1 MIQALNNRVSVDIEL
16 LKLTYFAL
24 DEPVPYKLKTGQE
37 ILIKPIMVKDSMLFM
52 ASVDVLKID
61 KNSLGSVEAI
71 QASYLKFLQKMIFP
85 SNDIMVQKFLNILDL
100 CLELKGI
107 YFCNDEME
115 CTFIQTESGMVI
127 SAKEFDDIAKIILY
141 QNLPDYDDKYINPDI
156 KKSMQEVDRLKN
168 KDYESPDFERQM
180 GIIESHTGIL
190 KEQLLKKTWRSFQIL
205 FREVCGEIEFYTTR
219 PAAIAVGAGD
229 KVDHYIFKKR
239 KDKFDG
245 YFVDMDKFSHEVTG
259 QDADKIPVS
268 GDEGITSQYK
278 EMMSKIL

>member
-1 MIQALNNRVSVDIEL
+1 MSVDIEL
-16 LKLTYFAL
+16 LKLAYFAL

-107 YFCNDEME
+107 YLCNDEME
-115 CTFIQTESGMVI
+115 RTFIQTESGIVI

-168 KDYESPDFERQM
+168 KDYESPDLERQM

-205 FREVCGEIEFYTTR
+205 FKEVCGEIEFYTTR

>member
-1 MIQALNNRVSVDIEL
+1 MSVDIEL
-16 LKLTYFAL
+16 LKLAYFAL

-107 YFCNDEME
+107 YLYNDEME
-115 CTFIQTESGMVI
+115 RTFIQTKSGIVI

>member
-1 MIQALNNRVSVDIEL
+1 MSVDIEL
-16 LKLTYFAL
+16 LKLAYFAL

-107 YFCNDEME
+107 YLCNDEME
-115 CTFIQTESGMVI
+115 RTFIQTESGIVI
-127 SAKEFDDIAKIILY
+127 SAKEFDDITKIILY

-168 KDYESPDFERQM
+168 KDYETPDFERQM

>member
-1 MIQALNNRVSVDIEL
+1 MLNNRVSVDIEL
-16 LKLTYFAL
+16 LKLAYFAL

-107 YFCNDEME
+107 YLCNDEME
-115 CTFIQTESGMVI
+115 RTFIQTESGIVI

-245 YFVDMDKFSHEVTG
+245 YFVDMNKFSHEVTG

>member
-1 MIQALNNRVSVDIEL
+1 MSVDIEL
-16 LKLTYFAL
+16 LKLAYFAL

-107 YFCNDEME
+107 YLCNDEME
-115 CTFIQTESGMVI
+115 RTFIQTESGIVI

-168 KDYESPDFERQM
+168 KDYESPDFERQI

-190 KEQLLKKTWRSFQIL
+190 KEQLLKKTWRSFPIL

-219 PAAIAVGAGD
+219 PAALAIGAGD

>member
-1 MIQALNNRVSVDIEL
+1 MSVDIEL
-16 LKLTYFAL
+16 LKLAYFAL
-24 DEPVPYKLKTGQE
+24 DEPVPYKLKNGQD

-71 QASYLKFLQKMIFP
+71 QASYLKFLQKMVFP
-85 SNDIMVQKFLNILDL
+85 SNDVMVQKFLNILDL

-107 YFCNDEME
+107 YLCNDEME
-115 CTFIQTESGMVI
+115 RTFIQTESGIVI
-127 SAKEFDDIAKIILY
+127 SAKEFDDITKIILY

-168 KDYESPDFERQM
+168 KDYESPDFERQI

>member
-1 MIQALNNRVSVDIEL
+1 MSVDIEL
-16 LKLTYFAL
+16 LKLAYFAL

-107 YFCNDEME
+107 YLCNDEME
-115 CTFIQTESGMVI
+115 RTFIQTESGIVI

-141 QNLPDYDDKYINPDI
+141 QNVPDYDDKYINPDI

-205 FREVCGEIEFYTTR
+205 FREVCGEIEFYTMR

-245 YFVDMDKFSHEVTG
+245 YFVDMNKFSHEVTG

>member
-1 MIQALNNRVSVDIEL
+1 MSVDIEL
-16 LKLTYFAL
+16 LKLAYFAL

-85 SNDIMVQKFLNILDL
+85 SNNIMVQKFLNILDL

-107 YFCNDEME
+107 YLCNDEME
-115 CTFIQTESGMVI
+115 RTFIQTESGIVI

-245 YFVDMDKFSHEVTG
+245 YFVDMNKFSHEVTG

>member
-1 MIQALNNRVSVDIEL
+1 MLNNRVSVDIEL
-16 LKLTYFAL
+16 LKLAYFAL

-100 CLELKGI
+100 CLELKGV
-107 YFCNDEME
+107 YLCNDEME
-115 CTFIQTESGMVI
+115 RTFIQTESGIVI

-168 KDYESPDFERQM
+168 KDYESPDFERQI

>member
-1 MIQALNNRVSVDIEL
+1 MSVDIEL
-16 LKLTYFAL
+16 LKLAYFAL

-37 ILIKPIMVKDSMLFM
+37 IFVKPIMVKDSMLFM

-107 YFCNDEME
+107 YLCNDEME
-115 CTFIQTESGMVI
+115 RTFIQTESGIVI

-205 FREVCGEIEFYTTR
+205 FKEVCGEIEFYTMR

-245 YFVDMDKFSHEVTG
+245 YFVDMNKFSHEVTG

>member
-1 MIQALNNRVSVDIEL
+1 MSVDIEL
-16 LKLTYFAL
+16 LKLAYFAL
-24 DEPVPYKLKTGQE
+24 DETVPYKLKTGQE

-71 QASYLKFLQKMIFP
+71 QASYLKILQKMIFP

-107 YFCNDEME
+107 YLCNDEME
-115 CTFIQTESGMVI
+115 RTFIQTESGIVI
-127 SAKEFDDIAKIILY
+127 SAKEFDDITKIILY

>member
-1 MIQALNNRVSVDIEL
+1 MSVDIEL
-16 LKLTYFAL
+16 LKLTCFAL

-107 YFCNDEME
+107 YLCNDEME
-115 CTFIQTESGMVI
+115 RAFIQTESGIVI

-245 YFVDMDKFSHEVTG
+245 YFVDPDKFNRSIGGKG
-259 QDADKIPVS
+259 QSSIRTVVGADSTAQYADVL
-268 GDEGITSQYK
+268 SQLNK
-278 EMMSKIL
+278 

>member
-1 MIQALNNRVSVDIEL
+1 MSVDIEL
-16 LKLTYFAL
+16 LKLAYFAL

-107 YFCNDEME
+107 YLYNDEME
-115 CTFIQTESGMVI
+115 RTFIQTESGIVV
-127 SAKEFDDIAKIILY
+127 SAKEFDDITKIILY

-168 KDYESPDFERQM
+168 KDYETPDFERQM

>member
-1 MIQALNNRVSVDIEL
+1 MSVDIEL
-16 LKLTYFAL
+16 LKLAYFAL

-61 KNSLGSVEAI
+61 KNSSGSVEAI

-107 YFCNDEME
+107 YLCNDEME
-115 CTFIQTESGMVI
+115 RTFIQTESGIVI
-127 SAKEFDDIAKIILY
+127 SAKEFDDITKIILY

>member
-1 MIQALNNRVSVDIEL
+1 MSVDIEL
-16 LKLTYFAL
+16 LKLAYFAL
-24 DEPVPYKLKTGQE
+24 DEPVPYKLNTGQE

-100 CLELKGI
+100 CLELKGV
-107 YFCNDEME
+107 YLCNDEME
-115 CTFIQTESGMVI
+115 RTFIQTESGIVI
-127 SAKEFDDIAKIILY
+127 SAKEFDDITKIILY

-219 PAAIAVGAGD
+219 SAAIAVGAGD

>member
-1 MIQALNNRVSVDIEL
+1 MSVDIEL
-16 LKLTYFAL
+16 LKLAYFAL

-71 QASYLKFLQKMIFP
+71 QSSYLKFLQKMIFP
-85 SNDIMVQKFLNILDL
+85 SNNIMVQKFLNILDL

-107 YFCNDEME
+107 YLCNDEME
-115 CTFIQTESGMVI
+115 RTFIQTESGIVI

-168 KDYESPDFERQM
+168 KDYETPDFERQM

>member
-1 MIQALNNRVSVDIEL
+1 MSVDIEL
-16 LKLTYFAL
+16 LKLAYFAL

-37 ILIKPIMVKDSMLFM
+37 IFVKPIMVKDSMLFM

-85 SNDIMVQKFLNILDL
+85 SNDVMVQKFLNILDL

-107 YFCNDEME
+107 YLCNDEME
-115 CTFIQTESGMVI
+115 RTFIQTESGIVI

-168 KDYESPDFERQM
+168 KDYESPDFERQI

>member
-1 MIQALNNRVSVDIEL
+1 
-16 LKLTYFAL
+16 
-24 DEPVPYKLKTGQE
+24 
-37 ILIKPIMVKDSMLFM
+37 MVKDSMLFM

-107 YFCNDEME
+107 YLCNDEME
-115 CTFIQTESGMVI
+115 RTFIQTESGIVI

-205 FREVCGEIEFYTTR
+205 FREVCGEIEFYTAR

>member
-1 MIQALNNRVSVDIEL
+1 MSVDIEL
-16 LKLTYFAL
+16 LKLAYFAL

-107 YFCNDEME
+107 YLYNDEME
-115 CTFIQTESGMVI
+115 RTFIQTESGIVI

-168 KDYESPDFERQM
+168 KDYESPDLERQM

-219 PAAIAVGAGD
+219 LAAIAVGAGD

>member
-1 MIQALNNRVSVDIEL
+1 MSVDIEL
-16 LKLTYFAL
+16 LKLAYFAL

-37 ILIKPIMVKDSMLFM
+37 IFVKPIMVKDSMLFM

-85 SNDIMVQKFLNILDL
+85 SNDVMVQKFLNILDL

-107 YFCNDEME
+107 YLCNDEME
-115 CTFIQTESGMVI
+115 RTFIQTESGIVI

-168 KDYESPDFERQM
+168 KDYESPDLERQM

-219 PAAIAVGAGD
+219 LAAIAVGAGD

>member
-1 MIQALNNRVSVDIEL
+1 MSVDIEL
-16 LKLTYFAL
+16 LKLAYFAL

-107 YFCNDEME
+107 YLCNDEME
-115 CTFIQTESGMVI
+115 RTFIQTKSGIVI
-127 SAKEFDDIAKIILY
+127 SAKEFDDITKIILY

>member
-1 MIQALNNRVSVDIEL
+1 MSVDIEL
-16 LKLTYFAL
+16 LKLAYFAL

-107 YFCNDEME
+107 YLCNDEME
-115 CTFIQTESGMVI
+115 RTFIQTESGIVI

-229 KVDHYIFKKR
+229 KVDHYISR
-239 KDKFDG
+239 KEKTSSTDILLTPINLIGLLVVRDK
-245 YFVDMDKFSHEVTG
+245 V
-259 QDADKIPVS
+259 A
-268 GDEGITSQYK
+268 
-278 EMMSKIL
+278 

>member
-1 MIQALNNRVSVDIEL
+1 MSVDIEL
-16 LKLTYFAL
+16 LKLAYFAL

-107 YFCNDEME
+107 YLCNDEME
-115 CTFIQTESGMVI
+115 RAFIQTESGIVI

-168 KDYESPDFERQM
+168 KDYESPDFERQI

>member
-1 MIQALNNRVSVDIEL
+1 MSVDIEL
-16 LKLTYFAL
+16 LKIAYFAL

-85 SNDIMVQKFLNILDL
+85 SNNIMVQKFLNILDL

-107 YFCNDEME
+107 YLCNDEME
-115 CTFIQTESGMVI
+115 RTFIQTESGIVI

>member
-1 MIQALNNRVSVDIEL
+1 MSVDIEL
-16 LKLTYFAL
+16 LKLAYFAL

-85 SNDIMVQKFLNILDL
+85 SNGIMVQKFLNILDL

-107 YFCNDEME
+107 YLCNDEME
-115 CTFIQTESGMVI
+115 RTFIQTESGIVI

-168 KDYESPDFERQM
+168 KDYESPDFERQI

-205 FREVCGEIEFYTTR
+205 FREVCGEIEFYTVR

>member
-1 MIQALNNRVSVDIEL
+1 MSVDIEL
-16 LKLTYFAL
+16 LKLAYFAL

-85 SNDIMVQKFLNILDL
+85 SNNIMVQKFLNILDL

-107 YFCNDEME
+107 YLCNDEME
-115 CTFIQTESGMVI
+115 RTFIQTESGIVI

-168 KDYESPDFERQM
+168 KDYESPDFERQI

>member
-1 MIQALNNRVSVDIEL
+1 MSVDIEL
-16 LKLTYFAL
+16 LKLAYFAL

-85 SNDIMVQKFLNILDL
+85 SNDIMIQKFLNILDL
-100 CLELKGI
+100 CLELKGV
-107 YFCNDEME
+107 YLCNDEME
-115 CTFIQTESGMVI
+115 RTFIQTESGIVI

>member
-1 MIQALNNRVSVDIEL
+1 MSVDIEL
-16 LKLTYFAL
+16 LKLAYFAL

-85 SNDIMVQKFLNILDL
+85 SNDVMVQKFLNILDL

-107 YFCNDEME
+107 YLCNDEME
-115 CTFIQTESGMVI
+115 RTFIQTESGIVI

-141 QNLPDYDDKYINPDI
+141 QNLLDYDDKYINPDI

-168 KDYESPDFERQM
+168 KDYESPDLERQM

-219 PAAIAVGAGD
+219 LAAIAVGAGD

>member
-1 MIQALNNRVSVDIEL
+1 MLNNRVSVDIEL
-16 LKLTYFAL
+16 LKLAYFAL

-107 YFCNDEME
+107 YLCNDEME
-115 CTFIQTESGMVI
+115 RTFIQTESGIVI
-127 SAKEFDDIAKIILY
+127 SAKEFDDITKIILY

>member
-1 MIQALNNRVSVDIEL
+1 MTQVLNNRVSVDIEL
-16 LKLTYFAL
+16 LKLAYFAL

-107 YFCNDEME
+107 YLCNDEME
-115 CTFIQTESGMVI
+115 RTFIQTESGIVI
-127 SAKEFDDIAKIILY
+127 SAKEFDDITKIILY

-245 YFVDMDKFSHEVTG
+245 YFVDMNKFSHEVTG

>member
-1 MIQALNNRVSVDIEL
+1 MSVDIEL
-16 LKLTYFAL
+16 LKLAYFAL

-85 SNDIMVQKFLNILDL
+85 SNDVMVQKFLNILDL

-107 YFCNDEME
+107 YLCNDEME
-115 CTFIQTESGMVI
+115 RTFIQTESGIVI
-127 SAKEFDDIAKIILY
+127 SAKEFDDITKIILY

-168 KDYESPDFERQM
+168 KDYESPDFERQI

>member
-1 MIQALNNRVSVDIEL
+1 
-16 LKLTYFAL
+16 
-24 DEPVPYKLKTGQE
+24 
-37 ILIKPIMVKDSMLFM
+37 MVKDSMLFM

-100 CLELKGI
+100 CLELKGV
-107 YFCNDEME
+107 YLCNDEME
-115 CTFIQTESGMVI
+115 RTFIQTESGIVI

-168 KDYESPDFERQM
+168 KDYESPDFERQI

>member
-1 MIQALNNRVSVDIEL
+1 MSVDIEL
-16 LKLTYFAL
+16 LKLAYFAL

-85 SNDIMVQKFLNILDL
+85 SNDVMVQKFLNILDL

-107 YFCNDEME
+107 YLCNDEME
-115 CTFIQTESGMVI
+115 RTFIQTESGIVI

-168 KDYESPDFERQM
+168 KDYESPDLERQM

-245 YFVDMDKFSHEVTG
+245 YFVDMNKFSHEVTG

>member
-1 MIQALNNRVSVDIEL
+1 MSVDIEL
-16 LKLTYFAL
+16 LKLAYFAL

-107 YFCNDEME
+107 YLCNDEME
-115 CTFIQTESGMVI
+115 RTFIQTESGIVI

-168 KDYESPDFERQM
+168 KDYESPDLERQM

-219 PAAIAVGAGD
+219 LAAIAVGAGD

-278 EMMSKIL
+278 EMMPKIL

>member
-1 MIQALNNRVSVDIEL
+1 MSVDIEL
-16 LKLTYFAL
+16 LKLAYFAL

-85 SNDIMVQKFLNILDL
+85 SNDIMAQKFLNILDL

-107 YFCNDEME
+107 YLCNDEME
-115 CTFIQTESGMVI
+115 RTFIQTESGIVI

-219 PAAIAVGAGD
+219 PAAIAVGEGD

>member
-1 MIQALNNRVSVDIEL
+1 MSVDIEL
-16 LKLTYFAL
+16 LKLAYFAL

-107 YFCNDEME
+107 YLCNDEME
-115 CTFIQTESGMVI
+115 RTFIQTESGIVI
-127 SAKEFDDIAKIILY
+127 SAKEFDDITKIILY

-168 KDYESPDFERQM
+168 KDYESPDFERQI

>member
-1 MIQALNNRVSVDIEL
+1 MSVDIEL
-16 LKLTYFAL
+16 LKLAYFAL

-107 YFCNDEME
+107 YLCNDEME
-115 CTFIQTESGMVI
+115 RTFIQTESGIVI

-141 QNLPDYDDKYINPDI
+141 QNLLDYDDKYINPDI

-245 YFVDMDKFSHEVTG
+245 YFVDMNKFSHEVTG

>member
-1 MIQALNNRVSVDIEL
+1 MSVDIEL
-16 LKLTYFAL
+16 LKLAYFAL
-24 DEPVPYKLKTGQE
+24 DEPVPYKLTTGQE

-85 SNDIMVQKFLNILDL
+85 SNDIMVQKFLNVLDL
-100 CLELKGI
+100 CLELKGV
-107 YFCNDEME
+107 YLCNDEME
-115 CTFIQTESGMVI
+115 RTFIQTESGIVI